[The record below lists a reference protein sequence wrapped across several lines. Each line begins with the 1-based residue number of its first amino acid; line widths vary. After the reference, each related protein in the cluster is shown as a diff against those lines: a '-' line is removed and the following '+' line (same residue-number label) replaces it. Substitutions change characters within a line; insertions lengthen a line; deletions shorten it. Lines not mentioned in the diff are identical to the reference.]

1 MSEID
6 QVINEA
12 LEKDANV
19 EVVDGAVDD
28 GGQVVDGD
36 NKEGDDGVVAETP
49 SWLADDDPADNDEGK
64 KDGETVPVAK
74 LASIRQRLKK
84 KVSQAE
90 TENAELK
97 ARLAALENPAQQQG
111 QARQVPSG
119 GAPKMPLM
127 PREADF
133 DYDEV
138 KFSEALRNYEAERT
152 RYDDQM
158 FADRQNRV
166 RQESNQKRKIEE
178 FQESINTA
186 YESHLDKADE
196 LITKHELDVDRYQTA
211 NDNFMEAITRN
222 LPEAGREL
230 GAKDVIKRLGPASA
244 QIAYKFG
251 NNPKR
256 LAKLEGWIREDPS
269 CFTLFMRL
277 GAEIDKINE
286 PVSRK
291 SKARPPAANATG
303 GSSGGG
309 AEGQLLKKYLTA
321 KGDNLQAAMDIK
333 DKARKS
339 GIDVSD
345 WWSK

>member
-111 QARQVPSG
+111 QARQPQPLTR
-119 GAPKMPLM
+119 PKM

-133 DYDEV
+133 DYDDG
-138 KFSEALRNYEAERT
+138 KYNEAVEKYEAEKT

-158 FADRQNRV
+158 FSDRQARV
-166 RQESNQKRKIEE
+166 NQETDQRRQAAEFAEKIE
-178 FQESINTA
+178 SSYDGHI
-186 YESHLDKADE
+186 DKAAE
-196 LITKHELDVDRYQTA
+196 LCEKHKIDPDRYQAA
-211 NDNFMEAITRN
+211 NENFMDAITRN
-222 LPEAGREL
+222 LPPNAREM
-230 GAKDVIKRLGPASA
+230 GAKDVIRRIGPASA

-251 NNPKR
+251 NNPAYR
-256 LAKLEGWIREDPS
+256 AKLEGWIQEDPT
-269 CFTLFMRL
+269 CLTLMMRL
-277 GAEIDKINE
+277 GAEASKINE
-286 PVSRK
+286 PVSRR
-291 SKARPPAANATG
+291 SKARPPAATATG
-303 GSSGGG
+303 GSAGGG